1 MKWTKEEHELFVD
14 NYGIIPLPQ
23 LAKMLNRSE
32 GALRIYAS
40 NHNVINGRFW
50 TKEQDQYLTKW
61 YAVKTNEQIGKH
73 LKRSEIAVVRRAQRL
88 GLGRMRDYSD
98 SMLVSEVS
106 ELMGLNDTY
115 IMRYFKGLK
124 VIKHKKYVFINEL
137 DLEKW
142 LLANP
147 DRWDATKCDKYY
159 FEHFP
164 WFHDKLLADRE
175 KRSIERWT
183 TKQIKRKEIS

>member
-1 MKWTKEEHELFVD
+1 MKWTKAEHELFVK

-40 NHNVINGRFW
+40 NHNIVSGRFW
-50 TKEQDQYLTKW
+50 GKEQDEYLTRW
-61 YAVKTNEQIGKH
+61 YTKKTNEQIGKH
-73 LKRSEIAVVRRAQRL
+73 LNRSEIAVMRRAQRL
-88 GLGRMRDYSD
+88 GLGTMKDYSD

-115 IMRYFKGLK
+115 IMRYFRGLK
-124 VIKHKKYVFINEL
+124 FIKHKKYVFINEV

-142 LLANP
+142 LVEHP
-147 DRWDATKCDKYY
+147 DKWDATKCDKDY
-159 FEHFP
+159 FEYFP
-164 WFHDKLLADRE
+164 WFHEKLLQDRA
-175 KRSIERWT
+175 KKLDARWNVAM
-183 TKQIKRKEIS
+183 